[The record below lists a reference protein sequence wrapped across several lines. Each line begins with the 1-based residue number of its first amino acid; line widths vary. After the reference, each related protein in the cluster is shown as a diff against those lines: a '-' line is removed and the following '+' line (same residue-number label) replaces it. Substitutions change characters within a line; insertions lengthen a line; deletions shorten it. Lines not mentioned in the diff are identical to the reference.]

1 MTTPHHHRHHHEDM
15 LNVEEAKKQIL
26 EVFYPLELVDLP
38 ILESL
43 NLVLGQDIVST
54 LNIPPLDN
62 SAMDGYAVISSD
74 LDCLKLNN
82 PIYLRVIGQI
92 AAGQFSRLTVTQ
104 GTTVRI
110 MTGAMLPEGAN
121 AIIPFEE
128 TTESDSKP
136 IEVDNKSIGIKNTTQ
151 PGAFI
156 RKAGG
161 DISMGD
167 TVFKKGEPIRS
178 STIGVL
184 ASLGLS
190 KVTVHRRPLVAILS
204 TGDELL
210 NPGESNEPAKIY
222 DSNISGL
229 AAAVI
234 QAGGVPQII
243 GIAKDNIA
251 SIEEKLANAVHSDL
265 VISSAGVSKGDYDI
279 VKDVLSSHGQLQFWS
294 VRMRPAKPL
303 AFGFL
308 DREDISKVPFLG
320 LPGNPVSAH
329 VAFEQFC
336 RPAIRKMM
344 GKQSLD
350 RPTIQAQLEDKIDNY
365 DGRRVYARVKVRK
378 VGNDFIAKTT
388 GLQDSNILTSMASAN
403 GLAICPEFDESKLPG
418 DTVTVIMLDWPEDIL

>member
-151 PGAFI
+151 P
-156 RKAGG
+156 
-161 DISMGD
+161 
-167 TVFKKGEPIRS
+167 
-178 STIGVL
+178 
-184 ASLGLS
+184 
-190 KVTVHRRPLVAILS
+190 
-204 TGDELL
+204 
-210 NPGESNEPAKIY
+210 
-222 DSNISGL
+222 
-229 AAAVI
+229 
-234 QAGGVPQII
+234 
-243 GIAKDNIA
+243 
-251 SIEEKLANAVHSDL
+251 
-265 VISSAGVSKGDYDI
+265 
-279 VKDVLSSHGQLQFWS
+279 
-294 VRMRPAKPL
+294 
-303 AFGFL
+303 
-308 DREDISKVPFLG
+308 
-320 LPGNPVSAH
+320 
-329 VAFEQFC
+329 
-336 RPAIRKMM
+336 
-344 GKQSLD
+344 
-350 RPTIQAQLEDKIDNY
+350 
-365 DGRRVYARVKVRK
+365 
-378 VGNDFIAKTT
+378 
-388 GLQDSNILTSMASAN
+388 
-403 GLAICPEFDESKLPG
+403 
-418 DTVTVIMLDWPEDIL
+418 